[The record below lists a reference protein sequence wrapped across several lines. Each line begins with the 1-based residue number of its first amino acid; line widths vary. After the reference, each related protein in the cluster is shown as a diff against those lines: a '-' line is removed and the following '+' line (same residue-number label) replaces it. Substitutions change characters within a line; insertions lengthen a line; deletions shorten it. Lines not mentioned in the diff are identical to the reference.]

1 MFARKLSFEN
11 CAFSDGGKFTIVFNR
26 KIGYITSLIVLLVKK
41 RINLKISKPCENQAQ
56 PIGSFQSWFR
66 SANRNRT
73 NFAVGVTYSL
83 FRVGTI
89 ETTHNEP

>member
-1 MFARKLSFEN
+1 MFARKPSFEN
-11 CAFSDGGKFTIVFNR
+11 CAFSGSGKFAIVFI
-26 KIGYITSLIVLLVKK
+26 KIGYTIKFNCLLVKK
-41 RINLKISKPCENQAQ
+41 RINLKFSKPCENQAQ